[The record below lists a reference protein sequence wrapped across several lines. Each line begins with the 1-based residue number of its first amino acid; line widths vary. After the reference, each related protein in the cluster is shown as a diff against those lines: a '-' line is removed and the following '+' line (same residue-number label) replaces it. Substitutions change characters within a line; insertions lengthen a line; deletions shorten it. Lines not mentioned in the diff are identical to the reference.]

1 MEIKARTDKG
11 VVILDISGRIDAD
24 SANLVEVVGTCLR
37 DGYFDILL
45 NLEEVEFIDYLGV
58 SAIAL
63 AYKEVLNH
71 KGRMKFLN
79 VPLHVRQ
86 ILSIAG
92 LDRVIDIHSQEELAI
107 KSFKQDRV
115 IENIKRMQ
123 MRRRFKRLPLDIQ
136 IDLLSK
142 HSKTPHCLKVELLDL
157 SAVGAY
163 IYGCEQF
170 RLGDEVTLKIDLPS
184 EHKTFKLDAKVVWL
198 SDKDIQHNLHPGMGV
213 EFVSMPYSVQ
223 EELIKFIEKNLS
235 LT

>member
-11 VVILDISGRIDAD
+11 IVILDMSGRIDAD

-37 DGYFDILL
+37 DGYYDILL
-45 NLEEVEFIDYLGV
+45 NFEEIEFIDYLGV

-63 AYKEVLNH
+63 AYKEVLNN

-86 ILSIAG
+86 ILSVAG
-92 LDRVIDIHSQEELAI
+92 LDKVIDSYTREDVAI

-115 IENIKRMQ
+115 IENIKRLQ

-142 HSKTPHCLKVELLDL
+142 HSKTAHCLKVELLDL

-163 IYGCEQF
+163 IYGCDQF
-170 RLGDEVTLKIDLPS
+170 KLGAEVTLKIDLPS
-184 EHKTFKLDAKVVWL
+184 DHKTFKLDAKVVWL

-213 EFVSMPYSVQ
+213 EFVHMPFSVQ
-223 EELIKFIEKNLS
+223 DELIRFIEKNLS

>member
-11 VVILDISGRIDAD
+11 VVILDIGGRIDSD

-37 DGYFDILL
+37 DGYYDILL
-45 NLEEVEFIDYLGV
+45 NFEEVEFIDYLGV
-58 SAIAL
+58 SALAL
-63 AYKEVLNH
+63 AYKEVLNN

-79 VPLHVRQ
+79 VPMHVRQ
-86 ILSIAG
+86 ILSVAG
-92 LDRVIDIHSQEELAI
+92 LDKVIDIHTQEEVAI

-142 HSKTPHCLKVELLDL
+142 HSRTPHCLKVELLDL

-163 IYGCEQF
+163 IFGCEQF
-170 RLGDEVTLKIDLPS
+170 KLGDEVTLKIDLPS

-213 EFVSMPYSVQ
+213 EFVNLPYSVQ